1 MMSRLPCTEHMSNAK
16 ALEKI
21 ERNIFNIG
29 KIVGIFKVYNEEWK
43 GWNI

>member
-1 MMSRLPCTEHMSNAK
+1 MMWRSPCTEHMSNAE

-29 KIVGIFKVYNEEWK
+29 KRVGISKVYNEEWK